1 MQELSLAEM
10 DEAEIAISEALRQSE
25 GGGMEDGRGEVEAAA
40 AKEATSVVLGELKR
54 ALTPTLTPDP

>member
-25 GGGMEDGRGEVEAAA
+25 GGGMEDGRGEAAA